1 MPILFYGFLIL
12 FLLNLIIGFI
22 ASIMITS
29 YLHSYDLGY
38 SIWRRGP
45 SYKVFLIKMK
55 EQREN
60 PEAYKN
66 FQRVKPWVRLAHY
79 FRFVMPVLLVVL
91 LIYAITIL
99 NQIPN

>member
-1 MPILFYGFLIL
+1 MPLLFYGFIIL
-12 FLLNLIIGFI
+12 FLLNVIIGFI
-22 ASIMITS
+22 ASIMITFN
-29 YLHSYDLGY
+29 LHSYDLGY

-45 SYKVFLIKMK
+45 SYKVFLQRMK

-60 PEAYKN
+60 SEAYKN
-66 FQRVKPWVRLAHY
+66 FQRVKPWLRLAHY
-79 FRFVMPVLLVVL
+79 SRFVMPVLLVCL